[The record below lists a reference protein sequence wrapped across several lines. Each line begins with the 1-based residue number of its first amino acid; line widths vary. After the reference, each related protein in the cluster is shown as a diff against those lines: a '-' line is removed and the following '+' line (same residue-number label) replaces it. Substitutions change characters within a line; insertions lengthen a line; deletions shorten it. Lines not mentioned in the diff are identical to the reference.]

1 MQKDLNENLLLL
13 GGTQGLDLFKFH
25 IRALGTTP
33 HRYNFQNSLRTLS
46 FSSSAPFCRK
56 IVRPWAGS
64 KNTSETKIII
74 RRLKLLDLSR
84 EKKVAGKDEWE
95 NKIVGVVNPMEKHQG
110 TIKSAEFI
118 PGETGI
124 FFSMDLR
131 LVSF

>member
-1 MQKDLNENLLLL
+1 MEKDSNENLLLL

-56 IVRPWAGS
+56 IVRD
-64 KNTSETKIII
+64 TKIII

-84 EKKVAGKDEWE
+84 ENRVAGKDEWE